1 MKKPH
6 ISVVS
11 PVYGCVQALPELC
24 ARLHAE
30 LSKITNNYEI
40 ILVNDASPDASWDVI
55 CQYAEIDKRIKGI
68 NLSRNFGQHYAV
80 TAGLDFAF
88 GDWVVVMDCDLQ
100 DNPEEIVRLYE
111 KANTGYDIVFACKSK
126 RQDSWTKRNLSRL
139 FFYIYQYL
147 SERKVNARMG
157 NFGIYSQK
165 VIASIRLLKEQNRS
179 FGLFALWVGYRRA
192 EIDVIHS
199 ARFYGQTGYTF
210 TKAISLA
217 IDSILADSDKLLRL
231 TIKFGFVVSFISM
244 ISALYI
250 IFRYFMYAKSVEGWT
265 SLFVSLYFA
274 TGLIIGTIG
283 IVGLYVGKIFDEVK
297 RRPLY
302 IIDELTFDINTTPA
316 EHTSAG
322 SGSDS

>member
-30 LSKITNNYEI
+30 LCKITDNYEI
-40 ILVNDASPDASWDVI
+40 ILVNDASPDESWSVI
-55 CQYAEIDKRIKGI
+55 NRFAALDNRVKGI
-68 NLSRNFGQHYAV
+68 SLARNFGQHYAV
-80 TAGLDFAF
+80 TAGIDFAF

-100 DNPEEIVRLYE
+100 DNPEEIIRLYE
-111 KANTGYDIVFACKSK
+111 KANTGFDIVLACRSK
-126 RQDSWTKRNLSRL
+126 RQDNWVKRNLSKL
-139 FFYIYQYL
+139 FFYIYQYF
-147 SERKVNARMG
+147 SERKVNNRMS

-179 FGLFALWVGYRRA
+179 FGLFVLWVGYKRA

-199 ARFYGQTGYTF
+199 ARIYGKTGYTLS
-210 TKAISLA
+210 KAIGLA

-231 TIKFGFVVSFISM
+231 TIKFGFIVSSISM
-244 ISALYI
+244 ISAFYI
-250 IFRYFMYAKSVEGWT
+250 IFRYLLYAKPVEGWT
-265 SLFVSLYFA
+265 SLFVSLCFA
-274 TGLIIGTIG
+274 TGLIIGTVG

-297 RRPLY
+297 QRPLY
-302 IIDELTFDINTTPA
+302 IINESTFDIGK
-316 EHTSAG
+316 SQ
-322 SGSDS
+322 